1 MPEGAIPAY
10 ITSLIRHFEDLR
22 DGTHGGSESRE
33 DKETHFEKA
42 VQLLAPIPRQVLG
55 SEHILVARHRTA
67 HPVGVTAHTGRRTNA
82 SWALSW
88 PVQQAAGVEPI
99 VLQAYFGRGFHHPH
113 LRGTTVR
120 DWPLNMFSDED
131 ATAQLPYSGRSRRA
145 IYPISSTSRTIGS
158 FPP

>member
-1 MPEGAIPAY
+1 MTVWPIARRKDPTHKPHAPIVTRHTMPQSPTPGY

-67 HPVGVTAHTGRRTNA
+67 HPVGVTAHTGRRTERI
-82 SWALSW
+82 L
-88 PVQQAAGVEPI
+88 GLEP
-99 VLQAYFGRGFHHPH
+99 A
-113 LRGTTVR
+113 
-120 DWPLNMFSDED
+120 
-131 ATAQLPYSGRSRRA
+131 
-145 IYPISSTSRTIGS
+145 
-158 FPP
+158 